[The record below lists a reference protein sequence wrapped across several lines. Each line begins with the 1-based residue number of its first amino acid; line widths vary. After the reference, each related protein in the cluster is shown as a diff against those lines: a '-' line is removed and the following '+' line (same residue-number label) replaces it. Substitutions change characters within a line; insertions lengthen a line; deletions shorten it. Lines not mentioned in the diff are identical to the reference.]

1 LTGERRMAA
10 LLRLRLPHSTD
21 LDKAK
26 PATRAAN
33 VAHGQPGV
41 QARYRVRFK
50 PRCCA
55 WIVALGANPIGENQR
70 LQESADGSRRLP
82 DSRELGAAAFDHLVK
97 PIIASAQCAPEL
109 NVDG

>member
-41 QARYRVRFK
+41 QAIPGEVQAAMLRVDR
-50 PRCCA
+50 RA
-55 WIVALGANPIGENQR
+55 RRDPIRENQR
-70 LQESADGSRRLP
+70 LQEFADRSQRLR